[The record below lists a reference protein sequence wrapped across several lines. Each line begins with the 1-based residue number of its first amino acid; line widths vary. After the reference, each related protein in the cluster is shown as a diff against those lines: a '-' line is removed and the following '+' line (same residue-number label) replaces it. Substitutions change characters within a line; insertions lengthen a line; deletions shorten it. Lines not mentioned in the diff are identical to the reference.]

1 MGYLAAEMVAAVT
14 EGERVGATE
23 EVGSVAG

>member
-14 EGERVGATE
+14 EGEWVGATE
-23 EVGSVAG
+23 VVGSVVG